1 MERIAV
7 AHIAMETHK
16 SGEHARVVLCRIEY
30 DLLLV
35 KPHVVQTKTTN
46 FQTKNTLLTQQKPSP
61 NGR

>member
-1 MERIAV
+1 
-7 AHIAMETHK
+7 METHK

-46 FQTKNTLLTQQKPSP
+46 FQTKNTLLTQQKPHRMVDSLKLIYYI
-61 NGR
+61 